1 MQILFLIIGF
11 SFGFFP
17 KEFLITNCHLI
28 FDGGDDF
35 SGRNGPYDSI
45 TDTESIVEQRDHD
58 QSFSMERPKSLSVGG
73 AKLISLEEA
82 QTRHNRSEFMD
93 IKSNPINTPGG
104 SSSYIEVGGGPS
116 SLPDKYHTVLPVP
129 RSWQKR
135 KTHSWRSLFTRQRSS
150 NTDMKGL
157 HVAAPIAKDIVHPTL
172 ANPCLEEEKVKHI
185 SLRSEADKSNNGKK
199 PGDSFEGKPLE
210 ICIRSSSAD
219 SLRTAGHSR
228 SVSHDSYFDLLQSPL
243 RGAAG
248 SPSREFS
255 ELGINFDR
263 EEPEM
268 RIFSESE
275 SLVSSPRVPKDSSNR
290 RVARCRPDDHAN
302 AMHSLNPSPKKQ
314 PRLNITSSSDGRWAT
329 NNNNNNINNNTNTNV
344 NRTHNTNSEECY
356 RKRYKL
362 ENQAQGNMEGLQ
374 SLSEDFQFI
383 DCITP
388 EHTTNSST
396 SPIYA
401 CAQIHNPPS
410 SQRSS
415 IYENCPRI
423 VQTNEERESFNS
435 PEKKY
440 SNAKDEDRYSYPG
453 MGRNFTDEKRKSG
466 ASVSP
471 QKDNDNL
478 PLQNTGRYSYCDPKN
493 PNKMSQSGIN
503 LVLRSSSADIVE
515 NDLTERA
522 KGNIITPS
530 SPSKSP
536 RYSLL
541 VGETSSENSS
551 SLNTPV
557 YEMDTSAKEMVLV
570 DFKNN
575 DFKYLSGNYAP
586 KELCN
591 VMVDDAE
598 VGSKLLLSQLR
609 TQI

>member
-1 MQILFLIIGF
+1 M
-11 SFGFFP
+11 
-17 KEFLITNCHLI
+17 
-28 FDGGDDF
+28 
-35 SGRNGPYDSI
+35 

-150 NTDMKGL
+150 NADMKGT
-157 HVAAPIAKDIVHPTL
+157 APVAKDIVHTTL

-185 SLRSEADKSNNGKK
+185 SLRVDSDKSNNGKK
-199 PGDSFEGKPLE
+199 VGDSFEGKPLE
-210 ICIRSSSAD
+210 ICIRSSSVD

-243 RGAAG
+243 RGVAG

-290 RVARCRPDDHAN
+290 RIARCRPDDYTN
-302 AMHSLNPSPKKQ
+302 VMHNVNPSPKKQ
-314 PRLNITSSSDGRWAT
+314 PRLNISSPSDARWAT
-329 NNNNNNINNNTNTNV
+329 NNNNNTINTNV
-344 NRTHNTNSEECY
+344 NRTHNINSDECY

-362 ENQAQGNMEGLQ
+362 ENQLQGNMEGLQ

-388 EHTTNSST
+388 EHTTTNST

-423 VQTNEERESFNS
+423 VQTNDEMNKESFNS
-435 PEKKY
+435 PETKY

-478 PLQNTGRYSYCDPKN
+478 PLQQNTGRYSYCDPKN
-493 PNKMSQSGIN
+493 PNKDSQTGIN
-503 LVLRSSSADIVE
+503 LVLRSSSVDVVE
-515 NDLTERA
+515 NDITERA

-570 DFKNN
+570 DFKNT
-575 DFKYLSGNYAP
+575 DFKYLPGNYAP

-591 VMVDDAE
+591 VMVEDTEVSSNSIICCLHYSDA
-598 VGSKLLLSQLR
+598 VKYIFDYLIRYQHDRTLSMQTAL
-609 TQI
+609 IYLH